1 MFHKINNII
10 SHFLAFVKK
19 EFCKMSEKTEKKE
32 NPWYR
37 LPAELVEQYGFTIA
51 GMYAVLLD
59 ACPRGTT
66 TVTIKQ
72 RTLAKKC
79 KMSLR
84 SVRNVL
90 NELEELGLIK
100 KTRNFYA
107 STYEI
112 KPVIRLKGEWQ
123 QDKQEEEHPEPKK
136 RKYRKKPVHDVI
148 REQETKE
155 ISKYLDLVN

>member
-1 MFHKINNII
+1 MFHINNII
-10 SHFLAFVKK
+10 SHLLAFVKK
-19 EFCKMSEKTEKKE
+19 EFCKMSEKTERKE
-32 NPWYR
+32 NPWAR
-37 LPAELVEQYGFTIA
+37 LPLELVEQYGFTIA

-59 ACPRGTT
+59 TCPRGTT

-79 KMSLR
+79 KMSLA
-84 SVRNVL
+84 SVKRTL
-90 NELEELGLIK
+90 NELEKLGLVK

-123 QDKQEEEHPEPKK
+123 QDEQKEQVESEKRRCRKKSFRTPEEE
-136 RKYRKKPVHDVI
+136 
-148 REQETKE
+148 QERQIK
-155 ISKYLDLVN
+155 IDKYLDLVN